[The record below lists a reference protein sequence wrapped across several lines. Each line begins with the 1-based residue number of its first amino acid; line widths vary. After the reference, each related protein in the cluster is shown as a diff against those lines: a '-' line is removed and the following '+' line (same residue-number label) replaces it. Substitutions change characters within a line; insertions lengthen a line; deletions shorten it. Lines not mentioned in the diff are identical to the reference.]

1 MNEEQGRTA
10 EADQDMGAD
19 MQRAATILD
28 DAGKHARE
36 QLTYRYPVLFT
47 TWGLMYLIAYG
58 ACWLS
63 VRGQRPYQG
72 PTPMAL
78 LSLTLVVAA
87 ALTITVILVGR
98 AVSGVGGSSARQR
111 RVYVLSS
118 ILGFAGLFTLEAA
131 LDHAGAS
138 LAVVGVYGA
147 AAPLLLTGVIIALG
161 AAVALDWTVF
171 GLGLWLVA
179 VAAGSSF
186 AGPASVWGVDALAV
200 SVAFLAIAAVRFGRR
215 HDR

>member
-1 MNEEQGRTA
+1 MNEEQGRTV
-10 EADQDMGAD
+10 EADQEMGTD
-19 MQRAATILD
+19 IERAAAIIRQAGD
-28 DAGKHARE
+28 DARR
-36 QLTYRYPVLFT
+36 QLALRYPVLFT
-47 TWGLMYLIAYG
+47 TWGVMYLLAYG

-63 VRGQRPYQG
+63 VRSQRPYQG
-72 PTPMAL
+72 PTPTAL

-87 ALTITVILVGR
+87 ALAITVILVGR

-111 RVYVLSS
+111 RIYALSS
-118 ILGFAGLFTLEAA
+118 ILGFAGLFTLEAG

-138 LAVVGVYGA
+138 LAAIGVYGA

-161 AAVALDWTVF
+161 AAMKLDWTVF

-186 AGPASVWGVDALAV
+186 AGPVSVWAVDALAV

-215 HDR
+215 HGR